1 MNLRKFTQVLLTRVG
16 AHCSPSHIR
25 NLNAALNYLEVGRW
39 LKDRGFQT
47 SPRVAERDQLYT
59 AIGSPIAG
67 ERVLYLEFG
76 VYQGR
81 SMRFWSKLLRHPQAS
96 LHGFDS
102 FEGLP
107 ESWDAFRP
115 KGTFDVQGKLP
126 QFEDERIQLHPG
138 WFDATLPSFALPEH
152 ERLVLNLD
160 ADLYSST
167 RFVLDTLR
175 ESIVPR
181 TILIFDEFCDRA
193 HELRAFDEF
202 LAATGAKFRFL
213 CATKNL
219 EHVAF
224 ERIA

>member
-1 MNLRKFTQVLLTRVG
+1 MNLRKATQVLLTRVG
-16 AHCSPSHIR
+16 EKCSPSHIR

-39 LKDRGFQT
+39 LKDNGFQT
-47 SPRVAERDQLYT
+47 SPRVAERDLLYST
-59 AIGSPIAG
+59 VGQPVADKK
-67 ERVLYLEFG
+67 VLYMEFG

-81 SMRFWSKLLRHPQAS
+81 SLRFWSKLLRHPESS

-126 QFEDERIQLHPG
+126 QFDDARVKLHQG
-138 WFDATLPSFALPEH
+138 WFDATLPSFTPPAH
-152 ERLVLNLD
+152 DQLVLNLD

-167 RFVLDTLR
+167 KFVLDTLR
-175 ESIVPR
+175 PLVVPGA
-181 TILIFDEFCDRA
+181 ILIFDEFCDRA

-202 LAATGAKFRFL
+202 IEATGMKFRFL

-224 ERIA
+224 QRTT